1 MVISDRLKK
10 VIFKKLY
17 EDLSNVEIIPYEK
30 SIWFIDRENEYWYFK
45 LSNKG
50 VLYWRYQFFLDYFS
64 FFSIDDSSLFEP
76 IISEWV
82 EEVLN
87 RKVVT
92 TNLELSGARS
102 EVKEVLNC
110 KVVTTEYSPYNPA
123 PMVKEVLNCKVVTTW
138 PSRSVF
144 PIAVEEVLNCKVVT
158 TQMVFI
164 GINSTVE
171 EVLNCKVVTTQWAD
185 RRLSKRVEEILNQQ

>member
-1 MVISDRLKK
+1 MEISKGLKK

-45 LSNKG
+45 LSNEG

-92 TNLELSGARS
+92 TLYWKLMIQSS
-102 EVKEVLNC
+102 
-110 KVVTTEYSPYNPA
+110 
-123 PMVKEVLNCKVVTTW
+123 
-138 PSRSVF
+138 
-144 PIAVEEVLNCKVVT
+144 
-158 TQMVFI
+158 
-164 GINSTVE
+164 VE